1 MYHRNRL
8 IVVAMLT
15 ALALN
20 ATLAIAGYS
29 QGVVNINS
37 ASAEQLALLP
47 RVGEVVSQRIVDFR
61 QQNCEFKSL
70 EDMLLVRGIGEK
82 SFDLIK
88 PHITLKGETT
98 LAEKV
103 RVPRQ
108 ADEDEEQ

>member
-1 MYHRNRL
+1 MYQKNRL
-8 IVVAMLT
+8 IVVAVLT
-15 ALALN
+15 ALTLN

-37 ASAEQLALLP
+37 ANAEQLTLLP
-47 RVGEVVSQRIVDFR
+47 RVGEVVAQRIVDFR
-61 QQNCEFKSL
+61 EENGEFKSF

-82 SFDLIK
+82 SFELIK
-88 PHITLKGETT
+88 PYITLKGATS

-108 ADEDEEQ
+108 AGEDGEQ